1 MDENKM
7 YGYFVNGC
15 LNISVTNMEEFNL
28 LLERAKKEARQL
40 NKTISEL
47 ELFELKIEFST
58 DKK

>member
-28 LLERAKKEARQL
+28 LLERAKKEAQQL
-40 NKTISEL
+40 NNTIDEL
-47 ELFELKIEFST
+47 SSFELKLNFYEE
-58 DKK
+58 K